1 MQIILYDGTK
11 EKNSIANFTNYS
23 MYIIAL
29 KFAWNGTYESSKIK
43 FHEDRILLTAISS
56 AS

>member
-11 EKNSIANFTNYS
+11 EKNSVANFTNYS

-29 KFAWNGTYESSKIK
+29 KFA
-43 FHEDRILLTAISS
+43 
-56 AS
+56 